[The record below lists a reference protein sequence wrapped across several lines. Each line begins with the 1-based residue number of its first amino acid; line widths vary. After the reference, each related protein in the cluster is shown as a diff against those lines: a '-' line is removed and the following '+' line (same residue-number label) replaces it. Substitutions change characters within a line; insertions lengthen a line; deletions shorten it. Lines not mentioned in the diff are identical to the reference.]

1 MAPVPKLFQPIKVGN
16 VTLQHRIALAPMTRM
31 RCTADNI
38 PLPIMKDYYVQRAH
52 TPGTL
57 LISEAASIHPA
68 AVTFPNVPG
77 IYNDLQIKAW
87 KEVSHISFSIIFKGN
102 HYYRHDRS

>member
-1 MAPVPKLFQPIKVGN
+1 MSSVPKLFRPILKVGN

-31 RCTADNI
+31 RCTADNV
-38 PLPIMKDYYVQRAH
+38 PLPIMKEYYAQRAH

-57 LISEAASIHPA
+57 LISEAAQIHPA

-77 IYNDLQIKAW
+77 IHNDLQVAAW
-87 KEVSHISFSIIFKGN
+87 KEVGH
-102 HYYRHDRS
+102 